1 MSRQKTPQ
9 QHDRLGPDMSPVAM
23 TVMTATHS
31 QETCHPC
38 TQATLAFG
46 CDLLQASSAI
56 LFWVD
61 SAQFV
66 QTIELTGTE
75 ADLLPEYF
83 NNGFYTYDPLSIRKV
98 LNGSN
103 NVLMLDHERSHN
115 SHDHNQ
121 IHDTFLQRHGIVDE
135 INFLFRNENDAV
147 ALLSVMKRQV
157 DRTPFPTDFQWE
169 ALRRY
174 MEFTLQQHP
183 QMRDRRICRV
193 LKEKFQLTNK
203 EVEVVFLLEKGA
215 SNWEISEIMHI
226 GVSTV
231 KTHIVNILNKTG
243 VGSRAAVAAY
253 MRSL

>member
-1 MSRQKTPQ
+1 MGRRKIPERQKP
-9 QHDRLGPDMSPVAM
+9 LNLDMSPVGM
-23 TVMTATHS
+23 TVMTATHTH
-31 QETCHPC
+31 EACHPC

-61 SAQFV
+61 SAHFV
-66 QTIELTGTE
+66 QTIELAGTE

-83 NNGFYTYDPLSIRKV
+83 NNGFYTYDPLNIRKV

-103 NVLMLDHERSHN
+103 NVLMLEQERNHN

-147 ALLSVMKRQV
+147 ALLSVMNRQI
-157 DRTPFPTDFQWE
+157 DLTPFPTDFQWE
-169 ALRRY
+169 PLRRY

-183 QMRDRRICRV
+183 QMRARRIYRI
-193 LKEKFQLTNK
+193 LKEKFHLTNK

-226 GVSTV
+226 GISTV

-243 VGSRAAVAAY
+243 VGSRAAAAAY